1 MRLTTGESLMPK
13 YDIINYW
20 SEVKLDILRKYAQ
33 AYSTIIA
40 KQERIRHLYID
51 AFAGTGEHISKS
63 TGEFVLG
70 SPLNAL
76 AVCPPFHEYHL
87 IDLEAEKTENL
98 KRLTAHQQNV
108 HIYTGD
114 CNKVLLADVF
124 PRAHSE
130 DYRRA
135 LCVLD
140 PYGLTLNWQVIFE
153 AGQMRSVEIFL
164 NFPIMDMN
172 RNVLRKNLERVNE
185 SQIARIEAFWG
196 DSSWRE
202 AAYTSEGWL
211 FGEGKTDNEAV
222 VDAFRK
228 RLKSVAGFE
237 YVPEPMPMRNSAGS
251 VVYYL
256 FFASPNKTGAKIVT
270 DIFNTYRDRRDT

>member
-1 MRLTTGESLMPK
+1 MPK

-20 SEVKLDILRKYAQ
+20 SEVKLDILWKYAQ
-33 AYSTIIA
+33 AYSTIMA
-40 KQERIRHLYID
+40 KQTKIRHVYID
-51 AFAGTGEHISKS
+51 AFAGTGEHISKA
-63 TGEFVLG
+63 TGEFVPG

-76 AVCPPFHEYHL
+76 AVRPPFHEYHL
-87 IDLEAEKTENL
+87 IDLEAEKTEHL
-98 KRLTAHQQNV
+98 RQMTAQEPNV

-114 CNKVLLADVF
+114 CNNVLLSDVF
-124 PRAHSE
+124 PRVHYE

-140 PYGLTLNWQVIFE
+140 PYGLTLNWQVMFE

-172 RNVLRKNLERVNE
+172 RNVLRKNPEKVSQSQMERL
-185 SQIARIEAFWG
+185 EAFWG

-202 AAYTSEGWL
+202 AAYSTEGWL
-211 FGEGKTDNEAV
+211 FGEGKTDNAAV
-222 VDAFRK
+222 VEAFRK
-228 RLKSVAGFE
+228 RLKMVAGFE
-237 YVPEPMPMRNSAGS
+237 YVPQPMPMRNSAGS

-256 FFASPNKTGAKIVT
+256 FFASPNRIGAKIVT
-270 DIFNTYRDRRDT
+270 EIFNKYRERRDA